1 MKRCILPIACVIH
14 AYAGSP
20 ALPREVSAAWVK
32 FQAALKADDLPAL
45 IAMTKFPL
53 RCNEF
58 GGDIKNPKVFA
69 QRYTT
74 IFPAPTKRCFA
85 SAPLHPEKWKNKL
98 HYEVWCDVGEYP
110 IRFVFDQ
117 VGSQL
122 VLTSIDNV
130 NE

>member
-1 MKRCILPIACVIH
+1 MKHFLILIACCIH
-14 AYAGSP
+14 ASAGSP
-20 ALPREVSAAWVK
+20 ALPREVSAEWVK
-32 FQAALKADDLPAL
+32 FQSALKADDLPTL

-58 GGDIKNPKVFA
+58 GGDIKNQKVFI
-69 QRYTT
+69 QRYKT
-74 IFPAPTKRCFA
+74 IFPGPTKQCFA

-117 VGSQL
+117 VGSKL